1 MVTFEQKP
9 QETAEE
15 TRWWLRKECFR
26 SKEPKY
32 EGPGM
37 DPAQRLEEELE
48 EGPGAG
54 GGSAGEVAVD
64 EVVGGAGVTGCPSG
78 VIRSVVLILN
88 ELGGHRRV
96 LIRGMARAELF

>member
-1 MVTFEQKP
+1 MFQVEVTEV
-9 QETAEE
+9 
-15 TRWWLRKECFR
+15 RR
-26 SKEPKY
+26 SRR
-32 EGPGM
+32 GSCRGS
-37 DPAQRLEEELE
+37 EEELE

-54 GGSAGEVAVD
+54 GGSAGEVAGD

-88 ELGGHRRV
+88 ELGGYRRV